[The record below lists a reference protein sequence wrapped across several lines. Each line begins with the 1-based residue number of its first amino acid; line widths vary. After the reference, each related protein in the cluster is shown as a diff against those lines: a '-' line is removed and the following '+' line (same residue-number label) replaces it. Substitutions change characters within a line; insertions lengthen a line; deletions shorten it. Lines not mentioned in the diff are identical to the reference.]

1 MTTKKKKIEAAEE
14 KPVDNSWPA
23 WFYGPG
29 GVGEIFDSAE
39 EVPDGWADHPND
51 APPPID
57 L

>member
-1 MTTKKKKIEAAEE
+1 MGTKKKTETTEE

-29 GVGEIFDSAE
+29 GVGQIFDNAD
-39 EVPDGWADHPND
+39 EVPEGWADHPND
-51 APPPID
+51 APPAID